1 MFLKLNYVQK
11 TKILYHI
18 LCHAIL
24 KVLNN
29 EFFTF
34 MVQDYVMRF
43 KCCEFYADGISHV
56 LFDIGEQ

>member
-1 MFLKLNYVQK
+1 MFKKNFF
-11 TKILYHI
+11 YHI

-34 MVQDYVMRF
+34 MVQDYVTRF
-43 KCCEFYADGISHV
+43 KCYEFHVDGISHV
-56 LFDIGEQ
+56 LFDIDEQYINDLL